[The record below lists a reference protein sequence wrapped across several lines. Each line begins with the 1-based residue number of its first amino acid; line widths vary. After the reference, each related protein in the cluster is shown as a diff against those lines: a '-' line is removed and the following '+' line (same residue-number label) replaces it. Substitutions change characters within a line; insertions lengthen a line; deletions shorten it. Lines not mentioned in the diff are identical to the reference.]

1 MSAEA
6 RRKQFLHECEIT
18 RIKAKLLCDL
28 AVAYTNKQTGCPYAP
43 DTIQYISE
51 VYKAI
56 FGEESKE
63 QEKGGE
69 Q

>member
-6 RRKQFLHECEIT
+6 RLIQFSHECELAK
-18 RIKAKLLCDL
+18 IKAQFLCDL

-43 DTIQYISE
+43 DTIRYVSE
-51 VYKAI
+51 VFRAF

-69 Q
+69 E